1 MSVLSAPS
9 PLPDQVHCR
18 HTSIPTQV
26 KDLMRV
32 ICKLLDKNKSFQ
44 DAYFLFIIGLAVVVV
59 LLLSVTLDVIC
70 VFINNLTLDVV

>member
-9 PLPDQVHCR
+9 PLPDQAHCK
-18 HTSIPTQV
+18 HTYTPTQV
-26 KDLMRV
+26 KGLMRV
-32 ICKLLDKNKSFQ
+32 ICKLLDKSKSFQ

-59 LLLSVTLDVIC
+59 LLLLVTLDVTC